1 MMERATIDILPECL
15 IEKIVSYLSFEDAA
29 KMSILSKTWLRSWFT
44 HPNIEFTY
52 PYSGRNLELMDTIM
66 NRYRDEKIPIDKFE
80 LSYSFY
86 SQVSQPIDKWFYIA
100 LQNGVKYVFFKG
112 LDYSWSIFT
121 ILTAKSLTE
130 LVLECCTLMPISF
143 SSGVTNC
150 NSLRKLSLTRVKLD
164 EDMLQTLLNCCP
176 LIVSFIFDQCWG
188 LEKIEL
194 LNLGKI
200 KSISIKTRRRDQ
212 LVKIQAPTL
221 EHLTYDGCLLGKLD
235 IVEYQNLKSLDI
247 SHMKISD
254 GFLQNIISALKDLKI
269 QSCKGEEEIDSSNLE
284 SLEYTGYK
292 IPKLKVARQL
302 KHLIFN
308 HYCSGSLKA
317 AWFYNLRKFLS
328 NSTSCPQV
336 SFWFSQCNEINLTD
350 LQLHHGVATPKV
362 DVLNVDCTWRNGECP
377 TFLDAL
383 LWSCHPRRLNIL
395 STSATFKCFINRL
408 IYMKNIYMK
417 NLCQYSPWHGQLE
430 LKGAQVYIFDDNTS
444 ESWHS
449 VELNREELS
458 PDMPFYGEYSF
469 LLDW

>member
-1 MMERATIDILPECL
+1 
-15 IEKIVSYLSFEDAA
+15 
-29 KMSILSKTWLRSWFT
+29 MSILSKTWLRSWFT

-86 SQVSQPIDKWFYIA
+86 SQGSQPIDKWFYIA

-194 LNLGKI
+194 LNL
-200 KSISIKTRRRDQ
+200 
-212 LVKIQAPTL
+212 
-221 EHLTYDGCLLGKLD
+221 E
-235 IVEYQNLKSLDI
+235 
-247 SHMKISD
+247 
-254 GFLQNIISALKDLKI
+254 NIKDLKI
-269 QSCKGEEEIDSSNLE
+269 QFCKGEEEIDSSNLE

-336 SFWFSQCNEINLTD
+336 SLWFSQCNEINLTD

-408 IYMKNIYMK
+408 IYMKNIYLK